1 MKPYQHV
8 LVPVDFSQI
17 STSIVARANELAK
30 FYQAKLTLL
39 NVLEDVPL
47 GAVAFGGTG
56 ELTMPPAMQQNQINQ
71 ATEKLRKLEETYG
84 LVDNAALEAVYT
96 AGKPSAAILQF
107 AKENGVDLIV
117 VGNSGRRGVLGFMGS
132 TAEATV
138 KGASCDV
145 MAVRI
150 SD

>member
-1 MKPYQHV
+1 MKAYGHI

-17 STSIVARANELAK
+17 SAAIVMRADELAG

-47 GAVAFGGTG
+47 GSVAFGGTA
-56 ELTMPPAMQQNQINQ
+56 ELTMPPALQQNQLN
-71 ATEKLRKLEETYG
+71 AAKEKLQA
-84 LVDNAALEAVYT
+84 LVDKQGVVGSANVEVIYT
-96 AGKPSAAILQF
+96 SGKPSAAILEF
-107 AKENGVDLIV
+107 AKNHAVDLIV

-138 KGASCDV
+138 KGAPCDV
-145 MAVRI
+145 MAVHTP
-150 SD
+150 